1 MNPGN
6 DMEHDP
12 QLAALYRHGAE
23 AEPPAHLDDA
33 IRAAARREVAAG
45 PRRAG
50 ARRWAMPVSL
60 AAVLVLSVSVVT
72 MMREQ
77 GADRPESMIEP
88 PAVAMQSEVAKKEA
102 AEPPTAMAQDAAA
115 PKRRAAMPPPAEAPA
130 VPFAQAEAPV
140 PATAPVLSGR
150 AAEAEQGVA
159 DSRAKTMA
167 AESTNRAEEPAAARR
182 DYALQPMQRSAPAP
196 MADAA
201 VGASS
206 ARPAAPAALAAG
218 PAKAAL
224 WQDLV
229 QEPPEKWLRRIA
241 ELRRAGQ
248 TADAGALLA
257 EFRRR
262 FPDVRV
268 PEDLR

>member
-1 MNPGN
+1 MAMTPGP

-12 QLAALYRHGAE
+12 QLAALYRAS
-23 AEPPAHLDDA
+23 ADAVPPAHLDDA

-50 ARRWAMPVSL
+50 IRRWAVPVSL

-77 GADRPESMIEP
+77 GMDRAETMLESAP
-88 PAVAMQSEVAKKEA
+88 PAMTAERA
-102 AEPPTAMAQDAAA
+102 APPAPVVVEPKALPGRQPAAPAMAPAA
-115 PKRRAAMPPPAEAPA
+115 PVAPAAPPAPSAA
-130 VPFAQAEAPV
+130 S
-140 PATAPVLSGR
+140 SGR
-150 AAEAEQGVA
+150 AAEAEQAVPE
-159 DSRAKTMA
+159 SRAKAAA
-167 AESTNRAEEPAAARR
+167 AEPGSTQDAPAARR
-182 DYALQPMQRSAPAP
+182 EYAAPQPLLRSAPP
-196 MADAA
+196 MADAG
-201 VGASS
+201 VGAS
-206 ARPAAPAALAAG
+206 AAKPAAPAALAAG
-218 PAKAAL
+218 PGKTAL

-229 QEPPEKWLRRIA
+229 REPPEKWLQRIA

-248 TADAGALLA
+248 TADAETLVA

-262 FPDVRV
+262 FPDQRL